1 MNKVLSFVKLDF
13 ITVKP
18 YLTVKNLLILL
29 VIVVALSINNTAGGV
44 LIGIIMAFALMYSSY
59 PFAVGEKSCID
70 QLYSTLPMNK
80 RNIVL
85 GRYGFVISLD
95 IMSGAV
101 ACLILF
107 ACQTALQ
114 RAFSWPETLLTILVL
129 FVIYTFS
136 QAIQLPIYFKL
147 GYTKA
152 KFLAYL
158 PIAVFPLVAVAVGSR
173 FSEVDWVGLVENV
186 LAWISANQFF
196 AVAISVIVWTA
207 IMFASYS
214 ISLSFYK
221 KREF

>member
-1 MNKVLSFVKLDF
+1 MSKVLSFVKLDF

-29 VIVVALSINNTAGGV
+29 VVVVALSINNTAGGV

-85 GRYGFVISLD
+85 GRYGFVLALD
-95 IMSGAV
+95 VMSGV
-101 ACLILF
+101 AAGLFLF
-107 ACQTALQ
+107 AWQTALQ
-114 RAFSWPETLLTILVL
+114 RTFSWQETLLTILVL
-129 FVIYTFS
+129 FVVYTFF

-147 GYTKA
+147 GYAKA
-152 KFLAYL
+152 KFLAYM
-158 PIAVFPLVAVAVGSR
+158 PIAIFPLVAVAVGSR
-173 FSEVDWVGLVENV
+173 FSDVDWVGLVENALLWFSDNQL
-186 LAWISANQFF
+186 LAI
-196 AVAISVIVWTA
+196 AVSVIAWMA
-207 IMFASYS
+207 IMFISYR